1 MKQQTIPT
9 PIRKEAEELVSM
21 YGQRVEYLGQMPD
34 GRAAYYFHF
43 PNDVCAGFPVA
54 WLYGSGQAMELSGHD
69 AVEVIS
75 AFLSE

>member
-34 GRAAYYFHF
+34 GRAAYYYHF
-43 PNDVCAGFPVA
+43 PDDVCAGFPVV
-54 WLYGSGQAMELSGHD
+54 WLYGDGLVVELSGHD
-69 AVEVIS
+69 AITVIS
-75 AFLSE
+75 SLS